1 MKLFSGPFTALAS
14 RVGRPSFQLSNL
26 SPKAIEATIRSILP
40 RPETLIARRDAKA
53 LVYIFGGW
61 ILVAINLLVATWLL
75 GMISSERDRLARA
88 MTITPDV
95 NYITFAPGTD
105 DVYRRV
111 AADLRDAFPTL
122 EMSVSQ
128 KGLFVRAP
136 NLNDYPAWISALEAI
151 SSSNYAVRWNVVDL
165 CIGERCPSKE
175 PTATVSAQVLTPSK

>member
-1 MKLFSGPFTALAS
+1 MKLFSGPIAALAS
-14 RVGRPSFQLSNL
+14 RIGRTSFQLSDL
-26 SPKAIEATIRSILP
+26 SPKAIEAAIRSVLP
-40 RPETLIARRDAKA
+40 RPETLLARRDAKA

-61 ILVAINLLVATWLL
+61 TLVAINLLIATWLL
-75 GMISSERDRLARA
+75 GVVSTERDRLARA

-95 NYITFAPGTD
+95 NYITFAPGTE

-111 AADLRDAFPTL
+111 AADLRSAFPTL

-136 NLNDYPAWISALEAI
+136 NLNDYPAWISALEAV
-151 SSSNYAVRWNVVDL
+151 SSSNYAVRWNVVEL

-175 PTATVSAQVLTPSK
+175 PTATVSAQLLTPSK

>member
-1 MKLFSGPFTALAS
+1 MKLFSGPIAAFAS
-14 RVGRPSFQLSNL
+14 RIRVPSFQLANL
-26 SPKAIEATIRSILP
+26 SPAAIEAAIRSVLP
-40 RPETLIARRDAKA
+40 RPETLIARRDGKA

-61 ILVAINLLVATWLL
+61 MLVAVNLLVATWLL
-75 GMISSERDRLARA
+75 GMVSSERDRLARA

-95 NYITFAPGTD
+95 NYITFAPGTE

-111 AADLRDAFPTL
+111 AADLRSAFPTL
-122 EMSVSQ
+122 EMSVNQ